1 MATYK
6 VIQDIEAEDKF
17 VGPLTLKQFVFAM
30 TGCFF
35 AWVSF
40 MFVTTFI
47 YGLAISLPLCLFG
60 FFMAF
65 PWSKEQPTDVW
76 VLAKIRF
83 YFKPKVRIWD
93 QAGRQDLVT
102 ITAPKKIE
110 KHLTKDFSE
119 TEVKS
124 RLKALA
130 ETIDS
135 RGWVVKHA
143 AAGTLT
149 QVITPTDRLVDT
161 GIILP
166 QQIVDKADDVPDIMD
181 NTRVDGMLDETD
193 DRRRNDLIE
202 KMDQIRRGE
211 LKDFSEQSKMN
222 VDPPED
228 DSPRKSKNTAD
239 RIDEMLLSDKIKAKR
254 KASEEAYSRMSKI
267 PSKPLSVKADDDDD
281 DSKKTKV
288 KTKTDKSKLASNDE
302 KKSTSTMTEQIS
314 PDILNLARNNDLN
327 VATIARQVN
336 KSSDGKEVT
345 ISLH

>member
-17 VGPLTLKQFVFAM
+17 VGPLTLKQFIFAM

-40 MFVTTFI
+40 MFATTFI
-47 YGLAISLPLCLFG
+47 YGLAVSLPICLFG

-83 YFKPKVRIWD
+83 YFKPKKRIWD

-110 KHLTKDFSE
+110 KQLTKDFSE

-143 AAGTLT
+143 ATSDFSA
-149 QVITPTDRLVDT
+149 VITPTDRLVESNS
-161 GIILP
+161 ILP
-166 QQIVDKADDVPDIMD
+166 QQILDEPYDVPDIMD

-193 DRRRNDLIE
+193 DKRRSELIE

-211 LKDFSEQSKMN
+211 LKDYSVKPNMN

-228 DSPRKSKNTAD
+228 SLPQKPKNTAD

-254 KASEEAYSRMSKI
+254 KASSRLTGVCARFLLK
-267 PSKPLSVKADDDDD
+267 KPLQKQMMPRM
-281 DSKKTKV
+281 KTKNPNQRL
-288 KTKTDKSKLASNDE
+288 KQE
-302 KKSTSTMTEQIS
+302 
-314 PDILNLARNNDLN
+314 
-327 VATIARQVN
+327 
-336 KSSDGKEVT
+336 KSSTLKM
-345 ISLH
+345 IK